1 MNGANKIQVY
11 YPGRFWIMVL
21 FLLGCFFA
29 IALRTYYLQ
38 VVRSDY
44 LQRQADARHLRVV
57 KVTALRGMILD
68 RNGDPLAI
76 STPVDSVWAVPSEF
90 NGGRDRWPALARL
103 LSLDPGSL
111 EPLYRRHAKREF
123 MYLKRQVPPA
133 LAQRVLA
140 LNVPGVALRREYK
153 RYYPAGAMTGH
164 VVGFTDVDDR
174 GQEGLEYA
182 FDEYLR
188 GQNGEKLVIK
198 DGRRKV
204 IEDVKSIQPTLDGQ
218 TLVLS
223 LDTRLQYLA
232 SRALSAAVKAHGAQ
246 AGSLVILDS
255 RTGELLAMV
264 NVPDFNPNNRS
275 KLKSAHFRNR
285 AVTDVFEPGSTIKP
299 FTIATAIESRK
310 FGPDSR
316 IDTSPGWLQ
325 VGRHK
330 IHDARNYG
338 LLTVSRVVV
347 KSSNVGASKIA
358 LQLTAKSLWSMLSGL
373 GAGRKTGI
381 GLPGEASGVLA
392 PYRSWRP
399 VKQATIAYGYGLSMT
414 ALQLAQAY
422 TSLANGGVV
431 LPVSLKP
438 HQGAVKGRRVMSVVT
453 SREVNRMLEL
463 AVGQQG
469 TGIAAQIPQYRTA
482 GKTGTVRK
490 VTKSGYAKDRYI
502 SIFAG
507 FAPAS
512 NPRLVVVVMIDEPTR
527 GGYYGGKVAAPVFAQ
542 VMMSALRLLN
552 VAPDAAGM
560 SSRSFVST
568 DPPRRVSGGV
578 GRG

>member
-1 MNGANKIQVY
+1 MNSARKNQVY

-29 IALRTYYLQ
+29 IALRAYYLQ

-90 NGGRDRWPALARL
+90 KGGRNQWPALARL
-103 LSLDPGSL
+103 LGLNPGSL
-111 EPLYRRHAKREF
+111 GSLYRRHADREF

-164 VVGFTDVDDR
+164 VVGFTDVDDH

-182 FDEYLR
+182 FDEYLS

-198 DGRRKV
+198 DGRRNV
-204 IEDVKSIQPTLDGQ
+204 IENVKSIQPALDGQ

-232 SRALSAAVKAHGAQ
+232 SRALSTAVAAHGAR

-264 NVPDFNPNNRS
+264 NAPDFNPNNRS
-275 KLKSAHFRNR
+275 KLKSDHFRNR

-338 LLTVSRVVV
+338 LLTVSHVVV

-358 LQLTAKSLWSMLSGL
+358 LQLTPKSLWSMLRGL
-373 GAGRKTGI
+373 GSGRVTGI
-381 GLPGEASGVLA
+381 GLPGEASGNLA
-392 PYRSWRP
+392 PYQSWRP

-438 HQGAVKGRRVMSVVT
+438 NQGPVEGHRVMSVVT

-463 AVGQQG
+463 AVGEQG

-482 GKTGTVRK
+482 GKTGTVHK
-490 VTKSGYAKDRYI
+490 VTKSGYAKNRYM

-512 NPRLVVVVMIDEPTR
+512 RPRLVAVVMIDEPTQ
-527 GGYYGGKVAAPVFAQ
+527 GGYFGGQVAAPVFGQ
-542 VMMSALRLLN
+542 VMTNALRLLN
-552 VAPDAAGM
+552 VAPDAAGVTFN
-560 SSRSFVST
+560 SFVGT
-568 DPPRRVSGGV
+568 DQPRHALGGV
-578 GRG
+578 DRG